1 MDNKLYE
8 IIFKRKSF
16 HLFLNVG
23 DEKITQE
30 ELDNINNAFEHF
42 EPLYKDIKVKMRI
55 VKESETTCHRRAE
68 YCLLLYSENKD
79 GYLQNVGYIGE
90 QIDLYLVS
98 KNIGTL
104 WFGIGKAEEKEIEGL
119 EYVIMI
125 AIRKISDQSKY
136 RKDMYKSKRKD
147 LDEIWTGQII
157 EGVSDVVRF
166 APSACNSQPWLV
178 KNGETL
184 DVYRYKEEGKRKAR
198 FASFDG
204 LTGETKIVP
213 KEGMVEKATPYPY
226 LFFGSLFF
234 VVEAVAVMVV
244 FSIFRHAEDLV
255 LRDVAYSVLT
265 IGAIGFVIL
274 IYNILPI
281 RIDSMT
287 DGYRLTM
294 VSNPKNKLAFNE
306 LLRVEYEISQGNDDV
321 EIKIFDEITNF
332 TADLNLN
339 KVYALLDKK
348 EYKEAEEI
356 LDKIIDA
363 KQDVSEKVYIR
374 ARAQKIYINLIT
386 KNLEESKE
394 YYDKEVPVSERR
406 EISNDV
412 SMASIRAYLL
422 MSGLLDKSRSEC
434 IIALNNV
441 YSAFKHTPKNRQHTE
456 LVLFNEA
463 LQKVV
468 DAHPDWELEGYK
480 LQESN

>member
-1 MDNKLYE
+1 MKKEDITGLIVYLIIIAFAIVFGLTVLQAHQQESTLSGFLYVLYIIGSVLVGAILNAVLFEMAHVIGAKIGKYE
-8 IIFKRKSF
+8 IVS
-16 HLFLNVG
+16 V
-23 DEKITQE
+23 
-30 ELDNINNAFEHF
+30 NI
-42 EPLYKDIKVKMRI
+42 L
-55 VKESETTCHRRAE
+55 
-68 YCLLLYSENKD
+68 
-79 GYLQNVGYIGE
+79 
-90 QIDLYLVS
+90 
-98 KNIGTL
+98 
-104 WFGIGKAEEKEIEGL
+104 GL
-119 EYVIMI
+119 C
-125 AIRKISDQSKY
+125 
-136 RKDMYKSKRKD
+136 
-147 LDEIWTGQII
+147 
-157 EGVSDVVRF
+157 F
-166 APSACNSQPWLV
+166 
-178 KNGETL
+178 
-184 DVYRYKEEGKRKAR
+184 YKEEGKRKIR
-198 FASFDG
+198 FSSFDG

-213 KEGMVEKATPYPY
+213 KEGMVEKANPYPY

-234 VVEAVAVMVV
+234 AVEAVAVMVI
-244 FSIFRHAEDLV
+244 FSIFRHAEELV
-255 LRDVAYSVLT
+255 LRDVAYSLLT
-265 IGAIGFVIL
+265 IGAIGLVVL
-274 IYNILPI
+274 IYNILPM

-306 LLRVEYEISQGNDDV
+306 LLRVEYEIAQGNDDV
-321 EIKIFDEITNF
+321 EIRIFDEITNL

-356 LDKIIDA
+356 LDKIIEA
-363 KQDVSEKVYIR
+363 KENVSEKVYIR

-386 KNLEESKE
+386 KGLEEAKE
-394 YYDKEVPVSERR
+394 YYEKEVPVAERR

-441 YSAFKHTPKNRQHTE
+441 YSAFRHTPKNRQHTE

>member
-1 MDNKLYE
+1 MKKEDITGLIVYLIIIAVA
-8 IIFKRKSF
+8 IIFGLTVLQTHNSESTF
-16 HLFLNVG
+16 TGMFYVLYIIGCVLIGTIFNAILFEVAHVIG
-23 DEKITQE
+23 AKIGKYQIVSV
-30 ELDNINNAFEHF
+30 NILGLCF
-42 EPLYKDIKVKMRI
+42 YKD
-55 VKESETTCHRRAE
+55 
-68 YCLLLYSENKD
+68 N
-79 GYLQNVGYIGE
+79 
-90 QIDLYLVS
+90 
-98 KNIGTL
+98 
-104 WFGIGKAEEKEIEGL
+104 
-119 EYVIMI
+119 
-125 AIRKISDQSKY
+125 
-136 RKDMYKSKRKD
+136 
-147 LDEIWTGQII
+147 
-157 EGVSDVVRF
+157 
-166 APSACNSQPWLV
+166 
-178 KNGETL
+178 
-184 DVYRYKEEGKRKAR
+184 GKRKVR
-198 FASFDG
+198 FSSFDG

-213 KEGMVEKATPYPY
+213 KEGMVEKASPYPY

-244 FSIFRHAEDLV
+244 FSLFRHSETLE
-255 LRDVAYSVLT
+255 LRDVAYAVLT
-265 IGAIGFVIL
+265 IGAIGLIIL
-274 IYNILPI
+274 IYNILPM

-306 LLRVEYEISQGNDDV
+306 LLRVEYEIAQGNDDV
-321 EIKIFDEITNF
+321 EIRVFDEITNF

-348 EYKEAEEI
+348 EYAEAEAL
-356 LDKIIDA
+356 LDKIIAA

-386 KNLEESKE
+386 KNLDEAKE
-394 YYDKEVPVSERR
+394 YYEKEVPVAERR

-441 YSAFKHTPKNRQHTE
+441 YHAFKHTAKNRQHTE

-463 LQKVV
+463 LDKVIA
-468 DAHPDWELEGYK
+468 AHPDWELDGYK

>member
-1 MDNKLYE
+1 MKKEDITGLIVYLIIIAFAIVFGLTVLQAHQQESSLTGIFYVLY
-8 IIFKRKSF
+8 IIGSVLVGAILNAI
-16 HLFLNVG
+16 LFEMAHVIG
-23 DEKITQE
+23 AKIGKYQIVSV
-30 ELDNINNAFEHF
+30 NILGLCF
-42 EPLYKDIKVKMRI
+42 YKD
-55 VKESETTCHRRAE
+55 
-68 YCLLLYSENKD
+68 
-79 GYLQNVGYIGE
+79 G
-90 QIDLYLVS
+90 
-98 KNIGTL
+98 
-104 WFGIGKAEEKEIEGL
+104 
-119 EYVIMI
+119 
-125 AIRKISDQSKY
+125 
-136 RKDMYKSKRKD
+136 
-147 LDEIWTGQII
+147 
-157 EGVSDVVRF
+157 
-166 APSACNSQPWLV
+166 
-178 KNGETL
+178 
-184 DVYRYKEEGKRKAR
+184 GKRKVR
-198 FASFDG
+198 FTSFDG

-213 KEGMVEKATPYPY
+213 KDGMVEKANPYPY
-226 LFFGSLFF
+226 LFFGSLFY
-234 VVEAVAVMVV
+234 VVEIVAVMVV
-244 FSIFRHAEDLV
+244 FSIFRKAEDLA
-255 LRDVAYSVLT
+255 LRDMAYSLLT
-265 IGAIGFVIL
+265 IGAIGLVIL
-274 IYNILPI
+274 IYNILPL

-321 EIKIFDEITNF
+321 EIRIFDEITNF

-356 LDKIIDA
+356 LDKIIEA
-363 KQDVSEKVYIR
+363 KENVSEKVYIR

-386 KNLEESKE
+386 KSLDEAKE
-394 YYDKEVPVSERR
+394 YYEKEVPVAERR
-406 EISNDV
+406 EISNDL

>member
-1 MDNKLYE
+1 MKKEDISGLIVYLIIIAFAIVFGLTVLQAHNAESTLNGIWYVLYIIGAVLVGAVFNAILFELAHVVGAKIGKYE
-8 IIFKRKSF
+8 IVS
-16 HLFLNVG
+16 V
-23 DEKITQE
+23 
-30 ELDNINNAFEHF
+30 NI
-42 EPLYKDIKVKMRI
+42 L
-55 VKESETTCHRRAE
+55 
-68 YCLLLYSENKD
+68 
-79 GYLQNVGYIGE
+79 
-90 QIDLYLVS
+90 
-98 KNIGTL
+98 
-104 WFGIGKAEEKEIEGL
+104 GL
-119 EYVIMI
+119 C
-125 AIRKISDQSKY
+125 
-136 RKDMYKSKRKD
+136 
-147 LDEIWTGQII
+147 
-157 EGVSDVVRF
+157 F
-166 APSACNSQPWLV
+166 
-178 KNGETL
+178 
-184 DVYRYKEEGKRKAR
+184 YKEEGKRKVR

-213 KEGMVEKATPYPY
+213 KDGMIEKANPYPY

-244 FSIFRHAEDLV
+244 FSIFRHAEELA
-255 LRDVAYSVLT
+255 LRDVAYALLT
-265 IGAIGFVIL
+265 VGAIGLVIL
-274 IYNILPI
+274 IYNILPMH
-281 RIDSMT
+281 IDSMT

-306 LLRVEYEISQGNDDV
+306 LLRVEHEISQGNDNV
-321 EIKIFDEITNF
+321 EIRIFDEITNF

-356 LDKIIDA
+356 LDKIIEA
-363 KQDVSEKVYIR
+363 KESVSEKVYIR

-386 KNLEESKE
+386 KGLDEAKD
-394 YYDKEVPVSERR
+394 YYEKEVPVAERR

-441 YSAFKHTPKNRQHTE
+441 YSAFKRTPKNRQHTE

-468 DAHPDWELEGYK
+468 DAHPDWELDGYK